1 MAVPEALDTHHK
13 ALSINLDG
21 SIFGSFAEIGAG
33 QEVARWFLKVGAASG
48 TVAKTIS
55 AYDKEVSDD
64 IYGAGSRY
72 VSQQRL
78 EAMLDHEWSELLT
91 QLESTRGPQT
101 RFFSFVNTI
110 AARNYAGTNY
120 ANGWVGLRFRAD
132 LEGPPNDIIF
142 HINLLDPTNVQQQ
155 DAVGI
160 LGVNLIFAAY
170 HERTD
175 PSTFLK
181 GLAQFVAPDHLE
193 IDFIDVH
200 GPVFDG
206 LADWSDDALHARLVL
221 EDLSEAVVF
230 NADKTLLAPADV
242 FHKKSV
248 VLAPGKFEHME
259 HFHSEMLAK
268 GIEALSREPEN
279 AGNQVLGLYCLSSI
293 PSTAST
299 EKHTVDQVLE
309 HLQAF
314 RASGYGALLIR
325 DRELYKMSA
334 FVQRFSS
341 LPIRFVVGISLLVR
355 IFTDTYQTNLGS
367 RLEGIARIF
376 TQNARMYAY
385 PMPEPMLKDWLAKH
399 ALSGWEWTT
408 INGWVTADS
417 LRVCPPEKFLYDYVQ
432 ACNMIVPL
440 RDPAPQE
447 ATSSTT
453 SAG

>member
-1 MAVPEALDTHHK
+1 MPVPEALDTHHK
-13 ALSINLDG
+13 ALSINLDPT
-21 SIFGSFAEIGAG
+21 IFGSFAEIGAG

-72 VSQQRL
+72 VSQERL
-78 EAMLDHEWSELLT
+78 EAMLEHEWSDLLT
-91 QLESTRGPQT
+91 QLEKTRGPQT

-132 LEGPPNDIIF
+132 LEGPPNDIIL
-142 HINLLDPTNVQQQ
+142 HINLLDPTNLQQQ

-193 IDFIDVH
+193 IDFIDVR

-206 LADWSDDALHARLVL
+206 LADWSDDAVHARLVL
-221 EDLSEAVVF
+221 ENLSEGVIF
-230 NADKTLLAPADV
+230 PADRALLAPADI

-248 VLAPGKFEHME
+248 VLAPGQFDHFENY
-259 HFHSEMLAK
+259 HSEMMAKAVDALAH
-268 GIEALSREPEN
+268 EPDN
-279 AGNQVLGLYCLSSI
+279 SGNQVLGLYCLPSI
-293 PSTAST
+293 PSTAT
-299 EKHTVDQVLE
+299 NQKHTVEQVLE
-309 HLQAF
+309 HLKAF

-334 FVQRFSS
+334 FVQRFSN
-341 LPIRFVVGISLLVR
+341 LPIRFVAGISLLVR
-355 IFTDTYQTNLGS
+355 IFTDTYETNLGS

-385 PMPEPMLKDWLAKH
+385 PMPELMLKDWLAKH
-399 ALSGWEWTT
+399 SISNWEWTSV
-408 INGWVTADS
+408 NGWVTADN
-417 LRVCPPEKFLYDYVQ
+417 LRACPPEKFLYEYVQ
-432 ACNMIVPL
+432 ACKMIVPL
-440 RDPAPQE
+440 HDPAPQN
-447 ATSSTT
+447 ATSSTGA
-453 SAG
+453 S